1 MLNHIVL
8 FGNIKEEPK
17 LTKDKNGEE
26 IVNLEVNIPK
36 RDNEEEF
43 DLVIVKLT
51 KGIAERTLEDLHKG
65 DKVGIKGIVKANENK
80 EMEIIA
86 ERLTYIS
93 SSKMNENNENETGIL
108 ER

>member
-1 MLNHIVL
+1 MLNYIVL
-8 FGNIKEEPK
+8 FGKIKEEPI
-17 LTKDKNGEE
+17 LTKDKNNED
-26 IVNLEVNIPK
+26 IVNLEVEIPN
-36 RDNEEEF
+36 RDNEDESNI
-43 DLVIVKLT
+43 VIVKLT

-65 DKVGIKGIVKANENK
+65 DNVGIKGIVKSNENK

-86 ERLTYIS
+86 ERLTYFS